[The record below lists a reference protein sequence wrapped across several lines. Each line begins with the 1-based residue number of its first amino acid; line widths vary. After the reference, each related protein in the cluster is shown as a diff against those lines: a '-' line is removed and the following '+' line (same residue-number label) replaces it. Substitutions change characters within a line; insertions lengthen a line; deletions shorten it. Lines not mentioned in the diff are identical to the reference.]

1 VRVVVIVVALGA
13 AALLAQPN
21 THEFVTVKGPVEFTM
36 GSPPSESGRTPDE
49 VQRRIRIP
57 RSFAIA
63 TKETTVA
70 QFRRFLDANPEV
82 EARHAYPNNPAQ
94 MAEVMQRFSP
104 DGESPQIAVTWYE
117 AAQYCNWLSK
127 EAGLPQSEW
136 VYPPDIRSG
145 MSMPANYLQRIG
157 YRLPTE
163 AEWEYAARAGTAT
176 ARFFGDS
183 EDRLGEYAWYSRNP
197 PRKRDDPIDP
207 NDPTRTRH
215 VGTLK
220 PNPLGLF
227 DIYGNVWE
235 WLHDRRQEFTANTAN
250 DAIAEDREDAVL
262 TVDDQ
267 HARTRRGGSFAY
279 GAYAMR
285 SAHRGDT
292 TYFPQQRRDNVGF
305 RVARTIR

>member
-1 VRVVVIVVALGA
+1 MVFVVVALDA
-13 AALLAQPN
+13 VTLFAQPH
-21 THEFVTVKGPVEFTM
+21 THAFVTVKGPVEFTM
-36 GSPPSESGRTPDE
+36 GSPASERGRTPDE
-49 VQRRIRIP
+49 VQRRVRIP

-63 TKETTVA
+63 TTETTVA
-70 QFRRFLDANPEV
+70 QFKRFLDANPEV
-82 EARHAYPNNPAQ
+82 KARHAYPDNPGQ
-94 MAEVMQRFSP
+94 MAAVMQRFSP
-104 DGESPQIAVTWYE
+104 EDQSPQIAVTWYE

-127 EAGLPQSEW
+127 EAGLSAFEW
-136 VYPPDIRSG
+136 VYPADVRSG

-157 YRLPTE
+157 FRLPTE
-163 AEWEYAARAGTAT
+163 AEWEYAARAGTTT
-176 ARFFGDS
+176 ARFFGDG

-197 PRKRDDPIDP
+197 PQKLDDPIDP

-227 DIYGNVWE
+227 DVYGNVWE
-235 WLHDRRQEFTANTAN
+235 WLHDRRQEFAVS
-250 DAIAEDREDAVL
+250 DAVAEDREDAVL

-279 GAYAMR
+279 GAYTMR
-285 SAHRGDT
+285 SAHRGDV

-305 RVARTIR
+305 RVARTVRP

>member
-1 VRVVVIVVALGA
+1 MKSSGA
-13 AALLAQPN
+13 SAFRDRLRL
-21 THEFVTVKGPVEFTM
+21 
-36 GSPPSESGRTPDE
+36 
-49 VQRRIRIP
+49 P
-57 RSFAIA
+57 RKKTS
-63 TKETTVA
+63 VA
-70 QFRRFLDANPEV
+70 QFRRFLDANPDV
-82 EARHAYPNNPAQ
+82 KAQHAYANNPGQ

-104 DGESPQIAVTWYE
+104 DPERPQIAVTYE

-127 EAGLPQSEW
+127 ERKGFRSEW
-136 VYPPDIRSG
+136 VYPTDIDKAAYRCRRTICARSG
-145 MSMPANYLQRIG
+145 SACPPKPSGSSPPGPAPLRRG
-157 YRLPTE
+157 FRRL
-163 AEWEYAARAGTAT
+163 G
-176 ARFFGDS
+176 GS
-183 EDRLGEYAWYSRNP
+183 LGEYAWFSRNP

-207 NDPTRTRH
+207 NDPTRTRA

-235 WLHDRRQEFTANTAN
+235 WLHDRRQEFTPG
-250 DAIAEDREDAVL
+250 DAIIEDREDAVL

-279 GAYAMR
+279 GAYVVR

-305 RVARTIR
+305 RVAHSLNSAPCLGSRSARRGRNRSGRRRS

>member
-1 VRVVVIVVALGA
+1 VRVVAIVVAVGA

-21 THEFVTVKGPVEFTM
+21 THEFVTVTGPVEFTM
-36 GSPPSESGRTPDE
+36 GSPASERGRTPDE

-70 QFRRFLDANPEV
+70 QFKRFLDANPEV
-82 EARHAYPNNPAQ
+82 KARHAYPNNAGQ

-104 DGESPQIAVTWYE
+104 DDESPQIAVTWYE
-117 AAQYCNWLSK
+117 AAQYCNWLSE
-127 EAGLPQSEW
+127 EAGLPQPDW
-136 VYPPDIRSG
+136 VYPVDIRSG
-145 MSMPANYLQRIG
+145 MSMPANYLHRIG
-157 YRLPTE
+157 FRLPTE
-163 AEWEYAARAGTAT
+163 AEWEYAARAGTTT
-176 ARFFGDS
+176 ARFFGDA
-183 EDRLGEYAWYSRNP
+183 EDRLGDYAWYSRNP

-220 PNPLGLF
+220 PNPLGLY
-227 DIYGNVWE
+227 DVYGNVWE
-235 WLHDRRQEFTANTAN
+235 WLHDRRREFAASDT
-250 DAIAEDREDAVL
+250 IAQDREDPVL

-267 HARTRRGGSFAY
+267 QARTRRGGSFAY
-279 GAYAMR
+279 GASTMR
-285 SAHRGDT
+285 SAHRGDV

-305 RVARTIR
+305 RVARTVRK